1 MQKTPAQLFKRW
13 GEEKGADK
21 YAKATK
27 PVSDSA
33 TTLQH
38 YCCCCLSYM
47 GSLSISLSLFL
58 STWLALQNNNNNNNN
73 VSSSSNSATLQMKRK
88 FTNSIHEILL
98 RWPTS
103 TLTPP
108 SLWSSAPPSCWS
120 STSMQSHTQ
129 RRRQKRVRA
138 REREREESREELY
151 ELFVL
156 QLVFVRRV
164 AARLLS
170 AKPRSRRLHVG
181 SALLWCRCLCVALA
195 QLWHLPDV
203 LLLLWNV
210 LYAGSRSLSLPL
222 FCFTQQNPWKMSKE
236 GYCASCN
243 NLRLWSA

>member
-58 STWLALQNNNNNNNN
+58 STWLALHNNNNKN

-108 SLWSSAPPSCWS
+108 SSSSLWSSAPPSCWS

-129 RRRQKRVRA
+129 SADRNEWE
-138 REREREESREELY
+138 RERERREQGRALWI
-151 ELFVL
+151 
-156 QLVFVRRV
+156 VRFATCFCASPRV
-164 AARLLS
+164 A
-170 AKPRSRRLHVG
+170 
-181 SALLWCRCLCVALA
+181 SALSKAAQSPTACWLCSALVSVSVCGACSALA
-195 QLWHLPDV
+195 LAGCFVVVVKRFICRLSLSPS
-203 LLLLWNV
+203 LLLYSTESMEDEQRRILCK
-210 LYAGSRSLSLPL
+210 L
-222 FCFTQQNPWKMSKE
+222 
-236 GYCASCN
+236 
-243 NLRLWSA
+243 

>member
-58 STWLALQNNNNNNNN
+58 STWLALQNNNKNN

-108 SLWSSAPPSCWS
+108 SSSLWSSAPPSCWS

-129 RRRQKRVRA
+129 SADRNEWE
-138 REREREESREELY
+138 RERERREQRRALWIVR
-151 ELFVL
+151 FATC
-156 QLVFVRRV
+156 FCASRRV
-164 AARLLS
+164 ASALSKAAQSPTACWLCSGVGVCVWRLLS
-170 AKPRSRRLHVG
+170 FGTCRMFCCCCETFYMP
-181 SALLWCRCLCVALA
+181 ALC
-195 QLWHLPDV
+195 
-203 LLLLWNV
+203 
-210 LYAGSRSLSLPL
+210 LPL
-222 FCFTQQNPWKMSKE
+222 FCFAQQNPWKMSKE
-236 GYCASCN
+236 GYCASWN
-243 NLRLWSA
+243 NLRLWPA